1 MILCSTFLFA
11 PLAAVNAAR
20 LFGFGFEPA
29 HADYGK
35 FPERSNRN
43 LKKMRKLF
51 PPANKTLHPASGFG
65 FILPCR
71 DSRKPSRPS

>member
-1 MILCSTFLFA
+1 MILCSAFLFA
-11 PLAAVNAAR
+11 PLAAVNATS

-35 FPERSNRN
+35 FLKRSNRN
-43 LKKMRKLF
+43 LKKEKVS
-51 PPANKTLHPASGFG
+51 PPANILLRPAPGFG

-71 DSRKPSRPS
+71 DSHKPSRPS

>member
-1 MILCSTFLFA
+1 MILCSAFLFA
-11 PLAAVNAAR
+11 PLAAVNTTR

-43 LKKMRKLF
+43 RKKKKSF
-51 PPANKTLHPASGFG
+51 PPANKTLHPAPGFG